1 MELEANRRGSKFS
14 SYERIAAIGL
24 VVLAVASP
32 LFIDRKPEGDLEEDE
47 QAIGIAFPLP
57 LLLFLLISAIAV
69 STVLDRDFTRFD
81 REWIHRVGG
90 SSAGIVVV
98 LTVLFLILKC
108 KSSL

>member
-1 MELEANRRGSKFS
+1 MELEANRKRSNFS

-32 LFIDRKPEGDLEEDE
+32 LFIDRKPECDLEEDE
-47 QAIGIAFPLP
+47 QPIGIAFPLP
-57 LLLFLLISAIAV
+57 LLLFLLILAIAV
-69 STVLDRDFTRFD
+69 STVLDRDFSRFD

>member
-1 MELEANRRGSKFS
+1 MELETNRRGSKFS

-32 LFIDRKPEGDLEEDE
+32 LFIDRKPERDLEEDE
-47 QAIGIAFPLP
+47 QTIGIAFPLP
-57 LLLFLLISAIAV
+57 LLLFLLILAIAV
-69 STVLDRDFTRFD
+69 STVLDCDFIRFD

-90 SSAGIVVV
+90 SSAGIVVT

-108 KSSL
+108 KSSM